1 MLPVSCHP
9 RWLTTIPTVQSME
22 MEKRAQEKVHHFP
35 FGYVLEVAF
44 VPSTHLLAIIRPC
57 GHTQFQKKL
66 GIKVC
71 ILGTQMLRDKSVIT
85 MEEREN
91 LYLGTLSAL
100 LPLLLL
106 VSTITRRSPGLALSQ
121 PSPSSPVGCLSN
133 PL

>member
-22 MEKRAQEKVHHFP
+22 MEKRGQERVHHFP
-35 FGYVLEVAF
+35 LGHLLEVPF
-44 VPSTHLLAIIRPC
+44 IPSTLLLAIIWPC
-57 GHTQFQKKL
+57 GHTQFRKKL

-71 ILGTQMLRDKSVIT
+71 ILGTQMLRDRSIIT

-91 LYLGTLSAL
+91 GSLGTLSAL
-100 LPLLLL
+100 LPLLLC

-121 PSPSSPVGCLSN
+121 SSPSSCL
-133 PL
+133 LGA